1 MTSQQVQ
8 EKGSGE
14 VDRMGQSEGAKVGR
28 QLRTASA
35 QRQDGAAVATE
46 CPRPSTGPGS

>member
-1 MTSQQVQ
+1 MTSQRVQ
-8 EKGSGE
+8 EKGSGW

-28 QLRTASA
+28 QLRTTSA

-46 CPRPSTGPGS
+46 CPGPGTGPGS